1 MGDHV
6 QGQTQFYKIPFL
18 KPDGGWHKKQWKLY
32 WKIHLPGSNN
42 TEILIQPVWSSSFHH
57 YAIISAGN
65 WTKALGRQNQ
75 DSFKVGLPW
84 WLSDKESTCQ
94 CRRWG
99 FDPWI
104 RKWQPTLVF
113 LSGKFLDR
121 LNSKED
127 IQMANRHMERCSTSL
142 TIREMQIKTTMRY
155 HLKPVRMPI
164 IKNKKKSAGEDV
176 EKRKRSWTLCENANW
191 CSHCERQ
198 YGRSSKN

>member
-1 MGDHV
+1 MEIV
-6 QGQTQFYKIPFL
+6 L
-18 KPDGGWHKKQWKLY
+18 KSTSSWV
-32 WKIHLPGSNN
+32 

-57 YAIISAGN
+57 YAIISTGN

-75 DSFKVGLPW
+75 NSFKVGFPW

-94 CRRWG
+94 CRRCG
-99 FDPWI
+99 FDPWV

-127 IQMANRHMERCSTSL
+127 IQMANRHTERCSTSL

-155 HLKPVRMPI
+155 HLTPVRMAI
-164 IKNKKKSAGEDV
+164 IKKKQTNKKKT
-176 EKRKRSWTLCENANW
+176 R
-191 CSHCERQ
+191 
-198 YGRSSKN
+198 